1 MGKLELEVREASY
14 TEAGLGG
21 SHVFISSVAMSLWL
35 LSHRHLLQGKRVL
48 ELGAGCGLV
57 GIACSQ
63 VGCKEVVLTDTA
75 NANVLGSS
83 AGGELIKNL
92 EENVK

>member
-21 SHVFISSVAMSLWL
+21 SHVFASSVAMSLWL
-35 LSHRHLLQGKRVL
+35 LSHRQLLQGKRVL

-63 VGCKEVVLTDTA
+63 VGCKEIVLTDTA